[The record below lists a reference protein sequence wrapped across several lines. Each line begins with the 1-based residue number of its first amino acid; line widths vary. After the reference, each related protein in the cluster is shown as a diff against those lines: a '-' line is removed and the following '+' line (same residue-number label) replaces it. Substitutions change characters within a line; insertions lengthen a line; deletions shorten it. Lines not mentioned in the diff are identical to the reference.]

1 MLKNAFDDG
10 LRPELLQ
17 KTFYDGIFEIPRL
30 EPPTKILEP
39 TALIP
44 FSQRNKDLSR
54 MVHFYEHE
62 KHYQK
67 FTNRPEYFLE
77 DLRKYPGIITPD
89 NSILVDA
96 PLIAQL
102 SNIFITR
109 RNASFLQHEGLYTI
123 PNVRWGD
130 ERTFTTIELPEPVAF
145 IGIPHDSIVA
155 IGTYGCCKTK
165 DEKRLMHL
173 GVIEMLKFLAPK
185 IVIVYGS
192 MPSDVFC
199 DLPGNVRFLHFD
211 NWTKETHN

>member
-1 MLKNAFDDG
+1 
-10 LRPELLQ
+10 
-17 KTFYDGIFEIPRL
+17 
-30 EPPTKILEP
+30 
-39 TALIP
+39 
-44 FSQRNKDLSR
+44 

-67 FTNRPEYFLE
+67 FTNHPEDFLE
-77 DLRKYPGIITPD
+77 DLRKHPGIITPD

-173 GVIEMLKFLAPK
+173 GVVEMQKFLTPK

-199 DLPGNVRFLHFD
+199 DLPGNVEFLRFD